1 MSLIGVVL
9 QSLIGDFL
17 SSAFASLIS
26 ILCLNYFFVPPIF
39 SFRVSDTSDTFA
51 LFSFLIAS
59 LVITRLTSQAREAA
73 ESEEPQGRQ
82 MTRLYELARQ
92 LLAVEPAPA
101 ICANLLKPFCW
112 QFELRAV
119 CMFDA
124 ATTQLRSLELSW

>member
-1 MSLIGVVL
+1 VSLIGVVL

-73 ESEEPQGRQ
+73 ESEELQGK
-82 MTRLYELARQ
+82 
-92 LLAVEPAPA
+92 VD
-101 ICANLLKPFCW
+101 K
-112 QFELRAV
+112 
-119 CMFDA
+119 
-124 ATTQLRSLELSW
+124 